1 MLQRFLSEV
10 NTVGGVRRPTLA
22 KPIIESEA
30 DILGENPEWV
40 IAKQPKKVVALG
52 KGLSCVIYMVMRY
65 FDFK

>member
-30 DILGENPEWV
+30 DILGENPE
-40 IAKQPKKVVALG
+40 
-52 KGLSCVIYMVMRY
+52 
-65 FDFK
+65 